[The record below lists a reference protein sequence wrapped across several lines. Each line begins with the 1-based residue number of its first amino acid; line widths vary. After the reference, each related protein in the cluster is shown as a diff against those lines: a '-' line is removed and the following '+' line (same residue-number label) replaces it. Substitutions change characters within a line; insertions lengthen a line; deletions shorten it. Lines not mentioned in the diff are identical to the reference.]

1 MKMLPQSCFYVEMAT
16 ELVKRFEAEEGQ
28 GVYQQLN
35 SMVKEANKRYSTEC

>member
-35 SMVKEANKRYSTEC
+35 SMVEEENKVFN